1 MSFELEKKNSLEK
14 IDKSRKG
21 AIDQPIK
28 KILDLVNKKPNYYTT
43 SSCSG
48 RIILLETAPKGKRH
62 QAKWLLIKHDKAVLK
77 DVQNALA
84 KTTLAKA
91 KKDVWFKQEGAIL
104 HVACK
109 TGKDAERMLKA
120 VRNAGF
126 KRAGII
132 STKRNIIEVMSTE
145 NIAAP
150 IAKKGKIIVNEG
162 YLKELILTANQLMA
176 VNAKR
181 LAKLKYILKSI

>member
-1 MSFELEKKNSLEK
+1 MTFELEKKNTFAK
-14 IDKSRKG
+14 IDQSRKG
-21 AIDQPIK
+21 VVDQPIK
-28 KILDLVNKKPNYYTT
+28 KILDLINKKPNYYTT

-48 RIILLETAPKGKRH
+48 RILLLETAPNAKRH
-62 QAKWLLIKHDKAVLK
+62 QAKWLLIKHNKVVLK
-77 DVQNALA
+77 EVQKALTKATLA
-84 KTTLAKA
+84 KT
-91 KKDVWFKQEGAIL
+91 KKDIWFKQEGAIL
-104 HVACK
+104 HIACK

-120 VRNAGF
+120 VRSAGF

-132 STKRNIIEVMSTE
+132 STKRNIIEVISTE

-150 IAKKGKIIVNEG
+150 IAKKGKIIVNKG
-162 YLKELILTANQLMA
+162 YLQELILTANQLMA